1 MGRRGVHLTREW
13 PDEPQVRAWI
23 RTPHDDLVREVTTDD
38 TASEHPNDE
47 MRFTQAHGPFSR
59 YERTIS
65 AHDGKWHERT
75 EYELHIPWFTRLFA
89 PLVRRSLARRS
100 PESRNGQPGWAP
112 PDRLDER
119 QVRVLG
125 LLAAASLLT
134 AFVNTLFTQTVS
146 FAGDDFGV
154 GDWGRGVA
162 GTIVRIGV
170 LIGLPAAFLADR
182 VGRRRVVV
190 VLAWAAPIVVS
201 LGALAPN
208 FPLLV
213 ATQALGRPLGLALDL
228 LIAVIAAEEMPRG
241 SRAYAISVLAMA
253 NGLGAGVAVVALP
266 LADIGS
272 DGWRGVYVLGLLWL
286 LVARDVTRHLPETK
300 RFEWHRA
307 DVEAI
312 PVPPLQKRR
321 LAIQMSVAFFG
332 NMLLSPASFFQ
343 NTFLQDERGFSAST
357 VALFTIVTA
366 TPAVIG
372 LVVGGRVADRSGRRR
387 LAVVCAPLGALLI
400 ALSFWFSGPLMWWGA
415 ILGAI
420 VAAAAYPPLAV
431 YRTEMFPTGNRGR
444 AAYLILAS
452 ALLGGSISLL
462 VTGAIVD
469 GGTAYGPVMLA
480 LVGGPVIVALIVAF
494 TYPETARREL
504 EELNPEDHTLP
515 IDRSAQ

>member
-1 MGRRGVHLTREW
+1 MGRNGVHLVREW
-13 PDEPQVRAWI
+13 PDEPQVRAWLCAP
-23 RTPHDDLVREVTTDD
+23 RDDLVGEEPDPGTTDAD
-38 TASEHPNDE
+38 AS
-47 MRFTQAHGPFSR
+47 FVQAHGPFR
-59 YERTIS
+59 EYRRTVTTR
-65 AHDGKWHERT
+65 DGRLHERT
-75 EYELHIPWFTRLFA
+75 DYHLVIPWFRWLFGS
-89 PLVRRSLARRS
+89 LVKRSLSRRA
-100 PESRNGQPGWAP
+100 PESRGGQPGWAP
-112 PDRLDER
+112 PDRLDQR

-182 VGRRRVVV
+182 IGRRRVVV
-190 VLAWAAPIVVS
+190 ALAWAAPIVAS
-201 LGALAPN
+201 LGALAPT

-213 ATQALGRPLGLALDL
+213 ATQALGRPMGLALDL

-241 SRAYAISVLAMA
+241 SRAYAISILAMA
-253 NGLGAGVAVVALP
+253 NGLGAGVAVIALP
-266 LADIGS
+266 LADLGS

-286 LVARDVTRHLPETK
+286 LVARDLTRHLPETR
-300 RFEWHRA
+300 RFQWHRA
-307 DVEAI
+307 DVTAV

-321 LAIQMSVAFFG
+321 LLIQMAVAFFG

-343 NTFLQDERGFSAST
+343 NTFLQDERGFSASM
-357 VALFTIVTA
+357 VAIFTIVTA
-366 TPAVIG
+366 TPAVLG
-372 LVVGGRVADRSGRRR
+372 LVAGGRLADRSGRRGV
-387 LAVVCAPLGALLI
+387 AVVCAPTGAFLL
-400 ALSFWFSGPLMWWGA
+400 ALSFSFSGPLMWWSA
-415 ILGAI
+415 IIGAI

-431 YRTEMFPTGNRGR
+431 YRTELFPTGNRGR

-515 IDRSAQ
+515 IARADDSTQ